1 MADGSV
7 VIDVDVNGKDVTGL
21 NNQLDQLEGKSA
33 KASRGIGDMV
43 KAMGLVKLGSA
54 AFDVLKGSIEGAV
67 TRFDKLNQFPKV
79 LTAMGASTDDATRAT
94 NKLKEGIDG
103 LPTKLQDVS
112 DTTQQMYSVFK
123 DADLAADSTL
133 ALNNALLA
141 SGSSGEKAQRGT
153 EQYMKILR
161 TGKVDLD
168 SYTTLQ
174 ETMGFGLDKLAEKFG
189 FTGKS
194 AQQDLY
200 KALQSGQVTV
210 EQFNQGLID
219 IQDGLGG
226 TKEVARKTT
235 EGIATSFS
243 NLKNSIT
250 NGMANVLTKFDEIV
264 TKVSGKSIAANLNS
278 LKGIVNNTFS
288 AITKAMDGLI
298 PVIDSIKKAFADNQS
313 IIKIFSDT
321 FDQAFKIIGFIVYD
335 VINILQR
342 FWGEISKSSESSSL
356 IDILSSVFTTLKDVV
371 LDVLENIQYFFDI
384 LGSVDVPE
392 KLGAA
397 FNNLKDILFDS
408 VEAVANFFGSFN
420 LGETSTSITETL
432 IDTVILL
439 VDTFLKVTEKAKDF
453 IKWIDSGSTA
463 SDVFKG
469 IIVALGVAIS
479 GVVLYYKA
487 WQTYI
492 NLVVKAQKAWNL
504 ITKIGTGIQTAFN
517 AVMSINPIFLIV
529 GAIAALIAGLVYWI
543 TKTKSGQ
550 KAWKAFTD
558 WLVKAWEGM
567 VDFFKGVWEGIT
579 DIFDSAVKTV
589 KELWKGTMDFFKK
602 LGEDITSI
610 FKSSIET
617 AKDLWSGVTEF
628 FQSLLDGII
637 SAFNTSVEFLKG
649 IWQSAVDVFNA
660 IWETIGPTVMII
672 VDGIVELWNN
682 FTETI
687 TGIWEGIKTTAEGVW
702 ELIKSVIMGPILL
715 LIDLITGDWEQLKED
730 LSMIWESIKE
740 AGSMIW
746 DGIQQIIGSYVE
758 GVVNF
763 VKTVWE
769 TGKNFLSDIW
779 EGISNIAST
788 VWDAI
793 TSTISNLA
801 KSALDGAKNA
811 WSGAKQWAS
820 DTWESVKQTSAETWD
835 GIKTT
840 VSESAKNA
848 LEWAKSAWS
857 GAKQWAS
864 DTWEGVKQATAEKWE
879 NTKSTVANLADAT
892 LKGMQSAWSTAK
904 SIASDIWEGVKE
916 TVKAAMDFDLFA
928 AGRAIMESF
937 TDGLTHAWEATKEF
951 VSGIGDWIREHKGP
965 ISYDRKLLIPAGKA
979 IMGGLNE
986 SLQASFKSVQ
996 KTIKPMAN
1004 QIADTLSFDN
1014 AFSNF
1019 NFTSPE
1025 LALNTNM
1032 MGAANLGS
1040 QIVNN
1045 SNFAKTYNPTININI
1060 EHADLSNEK
1069 SIEETSQ
1076 QLATLTE
1083 RQTRGRL

>member
-278 LKGIVNNTFS
+278 LKVVINNTFA
-288 AITKAMDGLI
+288 AITKSMDGLI
-298 PVIDSIKKAFADNQS
+298 P
-313 IIKIFSDT
+313 IIEKVTGFVKEHST
-321 FDQAFKIIGFIVYD
+321 AFKILGSIVVATATGFIAFKATIGIMNSVKSAIMGVKTAFILMKTAMMANPFALVIAGIAALAAGLIYFYKTSEGFRNAVNNVGKGITNLVKSFVDIENLSDFFFSIKVAWMGLVDVLKGNIGTLNQLKANFAGWVPDSVAEKIMAIGDVVFQLKIGWQGLLDVMKGKIKGPEELDAFFAGWISKDVTKVIFNIGNSFKNLVGSFKNLISPSRQVSQSFD
-335 VINILQR
+335 VIGVG
-342 FWGEISKSSESSSL
+342 FK
-356 IDILSSVFTTLKDVV
+356 VLK
-371 LDVLENIQYFFDI
+371 
-384 LGSVDVPE
+384 
-392 KLGAA
+392 
-397 FNNLKDILFDS
+397 
-408 VEAVANFFGSFN
+408 
-420 LGETSTSITETL
+420 
-432 IDTVILL
+432 TVILAML
-439 VDTFLKVTEKAKDF
+439 GPVGLIIKGFELLAKILGGGDVNKGIDT
-453 IKWIDSGSTA
+453 IMSS
-463 SDVFKG
+463 FKG
-469 IIVALGVAIS
+469 LADGIKKYGPQLGTNFGTALE
-479 GVVLYYKA
+479 
-487 WQTYI
+487 
-492 NLVVKAQKAWNL
+492 
-504 ITKIGTGIQTAFN
+504 GI
-517 AVMSINPIFLIV
+517 L
-529 GAIAALIAGLVYWI
+529 GAIANALPGIVSGALQVISGFIAGIAQGLPSIVVSAGELI
-543 TKTKSGQ
+543 M
-550 KAWKAFTD
+550 AFTNGIVTLLPIIAMSAAQIIKALTD
-558 WLVKAWEGM
+558 GILLVMPTIVESATSIITTFLGSLTEALPKLIEAGANLINALLQ
-567 VDFFKGVWEGIT
+567 GIT
-579 DIFDSAVKTV
+579 EQLPKLVENMATLIVTWLSELNNHLPDILQAGF
-589 KELWKGTMDFFKK
+589 EL
-602 LGEDITSI
+602 LI
-610 FKSSIET
+610 
-617 AKDLWSGVTEF
+617 
-628 FQSLLDGII
+628 
-637 SAFNTSVEFLKG
+637 NFLKG
-649 IWQSAVDVFNA
+649 IANNIGKVTDQA
-660 IWETIGPTVMII
+660 ISII
-672 VDGIVELWNN
+672 
-682 FTETI
+682 
-687 TGIWEGIKTTAEGVW
+687 
-702 ELIKSVIMGPILL
+702 
-715 LIDLITGDWEQLKED
+715 
-730 LSMIWESIKE
+730 
-740 AGSMIW
+740 
-746 DGIQQIIGSYVE
+746 
-758 GVVNF
+758 VNF
-763 VKTVWE
+763 VNAIGNRMGDIIDAAVNLMI
-769 TGKNFLSDIW
+769 NFLNGLSSRMPDIVDAGVTLIVSVLQ
-779 EGISNIAST
+779 GISNNLSRIVDAGTDLVVKCIEGIGNNLYRLVNAAADLVDKLVESIISYADRMWKAAIRLINGLADGIDNNKEEAREA
-788 VWDAI
+788 VRRLVNSLGSAIVGDELWDAG
-793 TSTISNLA
+793 TSLM
-801 KSALDGAKNA
+801 
-811 WSGAKQWAS
+811 SGLLK
-820 DTWESVKQTSAETWD
+820 
-835 GIKTT
+835 GIKWGF
-840 VSESAKNA
+840 EK
-848 LEWAKSAWS
+848 
-857 GAKQWAS
+857 
-864 DTWEGVKQATAEKWE
+864 VK
-879 NTKSTVANLADAT
+879 
-892 LKGMQSAWSTAK
+892 G
-904 SIASDIWEGVKE
+904 
-916 TVKAAMDFDLFA
+916 
-928 AGRAIMESF
+928 
-937 TDGLTHAWEATKEF
+937 F
-951 VSGIGDWIREHKGP
+951 VSGMADTIASLKGP
-965 ISYDRKLLIPAGKA
+965 IPYDKKVLIDNGSAL
-979 IMGGLNE
+979 MVGLE
-986 SLQASFKSVQ
+986 KGISDGFKN
-996 KTIKPMAN
+996 IKRLTSNMADS
-1004 QIADTLSFDN
+1004 ISKELSFDN

-1019 NFTSPE
+1019 DFTSPE